1 MKCPGLSLVICS
13 VLGFCS
19 AITKESLKELLS
31 TTEWNFLI
39 GTADPDHVDV
49 VHLPH
54 PRSHPVNTSH
64 PVTLGDTGLVLHLT
78 HNPQFAGSLVLSRNA
93 DNSTRVIE
101 HRPECYFRS
110 EGGSHRA
117 ALSMCDGMSGVILDS
132 TRSAVFTIHPLPQR
146 LHNASS
152 SQHHHVLVKRS
163 LPELQHNLDAM
174 FNLQNFKFR
183 RKGGKT
189 NASASGESAEK
200 MFPPE
205 EIPQAA
211 FVKLHP
217 LSQPVDPVLKRE
229 SNKSALES
237 KATISPSFIVSRQER
252 SSFSVSSGRDY
263 FDVERFK
270 RSTGTTESVDWL
282 TRNQAGSDWS
292 NNESRRKQKREAPP
306 PGSMINVE
314 TAVFVDKDLVQYM
327 NSIFAEHTETELVKF
342 VLTMVNAVQLLYHDP
357 SLGWKVNFILKR
369 LEILHSDP
377 MGLTRSQ
384 NIDTFLSNFCTWQR
398 TQNPDKDEQPL
409 HWDHAL
415 ILTGLDLYVISKTGK
430 LSNQVV
436 GLAPVAGMCTV
447 TSSCTVNEGR
457 HFESVYVVAH
467 EIGHNL
473 GMRHDGPQAGNTC
486 DPSSYLMS
494 PTLGSGKIT
503 WSSCSRQ
510 YLHKFLQSSQSQCLL
525 DNASGGDVL
534 DHSASGLLPGERF
547 DANQQC
553 MFRYGLG
560 ARHSPSQPLEEIC
573 QDLHCHRD
581 KYTWT
586 SHPALEGSICS
597 NNKWC
602 RSGRC
607 VLKGLSA
614 SQAGFNPHQ
623 VIHGGWSE
631 WSAYSECA
639 SACLSGNENGV
650 TNAGVMIAGRRC
662 NNPRPEN
669 GGNLCE
675 GSDKKYQSCVPEQCS
690 NVKETSVKN
699 FADEVCTR
707 AKAVDSELLG
717 EGLQRISSDP
727 EEACTVWCFKKQGGY
742 KSRGWSFPD
751 GTGCRM
757 RNRRKSSFC
766 INGICQEFVCSR
778 FAHEGTL
785 HVHSAEMCHLLASNA
800 QLLFSRDKRRPV
812 TPIASSQWVYASA
825 CHSNCI
831 SPGSGLRLVD
841 RRPCTKCNQTTSIQL
856 CKVQSDSCSRSISAV
871 EYATKLC
878 SKYSERVRRLSGLGV
893 QLSPTSEDAHRPCRV
908 ACQDESVLHRFYLV
922 NGEEGWLP
930 FGTDCSR
937 GEVGKKA
944 FCVTGK
950 CLEFGS
956 DDTPLHDVE
965 FTLPTLPR
973 SR

>member
-1 MKCPGLSLVICS
+1 MFTSQSGLILNS
-13 VLGFCS
+13 
-19 AITKESLKELLS
+19 
-31 TTEWNFLI
+31 
-39 GTADPDHVDV
+39 
-49 VHLPH
+49 
-54 PRSHPVNTSH
+54 NTST
-64 PVTLGDTGLVLHLT
+64 V
-78 HNPQFAGSLVLSRNA
+78 
-93 DNSTRVIE
+93 
-101 HRPECYFRS
+101 Y
-110 EGGSHRA
+110 
-117 ALSMCDGMSGVILDS
+117 
-132 TRSAVFTIHPLPQR
+132 TITPLPQR
-146 LHNASS
+146 LSNISS
-152 SQHHHVLVKRS
+152 SHRHHLLVKRS
-163 LPELQHNLDAM
+163 LPDLHHNLNSM
-174 FNLQNFKFR
+174 LNLQNFKFR
-183 RKGGKT
+183 RKSVANN
-189 NASASGESAEK
+189 NALENSS
-200 MFPPE
+200 
-205 EIPQAA
+205 
-211 FVKLHP
+211 VDKLMGN
-217 LSQPVDPVLKRE
+217 E
-229 SNKSALES
+229 SNTTTGGDDMRL
-237 KATISPSFIVSRQER
+237 
-252 SSFSVSSGRDY
+252 
-263 FDVERFK
+263 K
-270 RSTGTTESVDWL
+270 RSTTRVSTSVDWL
-282 TRNQAGSDWS
+282 TQRHATG
-292 NNESRRKQKREAPP
+292 QKHKRAAPP
-306 PGSMINVE
+306 IGSSINVETAVFVDKDLSGSSSINVE
-314 TAVFVDKDLVQYM
+314 TAVFVDKDLVKYM
-327 NSIFAEHTETELVKF
+327 NSIFAEHTEKELVKF

-377 MGLTRSQ
+377 AGLIRSQ
-384 NIDTFLSNFCTWQR
+384 NIDSFLSNFCTWQR
-398 TQNPDKDEQPL
+398 TQNPDGDDEPL

-415 ILTGLDLYVISKTGK
+415 ILTGLDLYVLSKNGK

-503 WSSCSRQ
+503 FG
-510 YLHKFLQSSQSQCLL
+510 LSSQSKCLL

-534 DHSASGLLPGERF
+534 DHTSNGLLPGERF

-560 ARHSPSQPLEEIC
+560 ARHSPSQPLDEIC

-586 SHPALEGSICS
+586 SHPALEGTICS

-607 VLKGLSA
+607 VVKGLSA
-614 SQAGFNPHQ
+614 LQAGYLPNQ

-631 WSAYSECA
+631 WSPYSECA
-639 SACLSGNENGV
+639 SACLSAEDSGV
-650 TNAGVMIAGRRC
+650 QSAGVMIAGRRC

-675 GSDKKYQSCVPEQCS
+675 GSDKKYQSCVPDQCG
-690 NVKETSVKN
+690 NVKKTTVKN

-707 AKAVDSELLG
+707 AKAVDNELLG
-717 EGLQRISSDP
+717 EGLQRTSSDP
-727 EEACTVWCFKKQGGY
+727 EEACTVWCYKKQGGY

-766 INGICQEFVCSR
+766 INGLCQEFVCNRYS
-778 FAHEGTL
+778 HEGSL
-785 HVHSAEMCHLLASNA
+785 YIHSPDMCQLLESNS
-800 QLLFSRDKRRPV
+800 QLLFSRDKRRPM
-812 TPIASSQWVYASA
+812 ASALTSTQWIYASA
-825 CHSNCI
+825 CHSNCML
-831 SPGSGLRLVD
+831 PGSGLRLVD
-841 RRPCTKCNQTTSIQL
+841 RKPCAQCNITTSIQL
-856 CKVQSDSCSRSISAV
+856 CQVQPDSCSRTMSAV

-893 QLSPTSEDAHRPCRV
+893 QLSPTPEDEHRACRV
-908 ACQDESVLHRFYLV
+908 ACQHDSVLHRFYLV

-937 GEVGKKA
+937 GDMSRKA
-944 FCVTGK
+944 FCVAGK

-965 FTLPTLPR
+965 FTLPSLPR